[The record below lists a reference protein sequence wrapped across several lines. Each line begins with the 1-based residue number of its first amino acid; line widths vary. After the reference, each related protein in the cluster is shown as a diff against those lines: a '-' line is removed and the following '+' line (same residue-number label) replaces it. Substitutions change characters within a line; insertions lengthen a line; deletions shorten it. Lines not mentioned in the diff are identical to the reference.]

1 MHSVLRFVRQKTPK
15 HFYLGGKRQSG
26 TITFY
31 LSYGAKVRIK
41 SEISP
46 IFLGYILKLSENG

>member
-1 MHSVLRFVRQKTPK
+1 MHSILRFVTQKTPK

-31 LSYGAKVRIK
+31 LSYGAKVLIK
-41 SEISP
+41 SDISP

>member
-1 MHSVLRFVRQKTPK
+1 MQSILRFVTQKTPK

>member
-1 MHSVLRFVRQKTPK
+1 MTIRFKICYIKTPK
-15 HFYLGGKRQSG
+15 HFYLGGKKQSG

-41 SEISP
+41 SEIYP
-46 IFLGYILKLSENG
+46 IFLGYILK

>member
-1 MHSVLRFVRQKTPK
+1 MIIRFKICYIKTPK

-31 LSYGAKVRIK
+31 LSYGAKVQIK

>member
-1 MHSVLRFVRQKTPK
+1 MLRFVRQKTPK